1 VTGLF
6 EEGGQPAPRLT
17 AVLALAAYR
26 VCYLDAAARI
36 MAGEAAESFF
46 FAHRARV
53 ERAFDRAASAAAAIG

>member
-1 VTGLF
+1 MTGLF

-46 FAHRARV
+46 VAHRARV